1 MNIFKF
7 LKKNFFKSIDTVAN
21 SPSLFSVNPDKD
33 FTRHR
38 IFDLKTVLLSVIY
51 LESGSLKDELL
62 NQFDFSIDT
71 PSVSAFI
78 QARSKVKIDAFLSM
92 FKHFNTL
99 THKDILYKGY
109 RLLAIDGSVLPISN
123 EFPDSETT
131 ILKPNNSNVPFSAFH
146 LNACYD
152 LLEHT
157 YQDLIIQG
165 NAKMNENLAF
175 EMLVKMYKGRRAIF
189 IADRGYESLNSFE
202 TVRLSGHKYLIRVKD
217 IKSKTSVLRSFG
229 PFPDGE
235 FDMKVS
241 RILTRKQT
249 KEVKMRKNKYKFVPK
264 NQRFEYFGDDD
275 FYEMGFRVVRFK
287 INEDTYESIIT
298 NLDENEFS
306 INEIRELYHLRWEI
320 ETSFREIKYDL
331 DLNTLHSKKR
341 DLIKQE
347 IYARLILYNFSE
359 RLMRRVEIK
368 EKKRKYEYQL
378 NYVRA
383 FHIIRK
389 YLKEKRQ
396 KNLPPIES
404 LIVKEIL
411 PVRKN
416 RHDPRKVKTKS
427 AVGFNY
433 RYD

>member
-1 MNIFKF
+1 MNNFKTLKRRF
-7 LKKNFFKSIDTVAN
+7 LNSINTVAA
-21 SPSLFSVNPDKD
+21 SPSHYSVNPKKD

-38 IFDLKTVLLSVIY
+38 IFDLKSILLNVIY

-62 NQFDFSIDT
+62 KQFDFSFDT

-78 QARSKVKIDAFLSM
+78 QARSKVKVDAFSTI
-92 FKHFNTL
+92 FNHFNES
-99 THKDILYKGY
+99 THKNVLHKGY

-123 EFPDSETT
+123 TFSDSETT
-131 ILKPNNSNVPFSAFH
+131 VLKSNNSDIPFSAFH

-157 YQDLIIQG
+157 YEDLIIQG
-165 NAKMNENLAF
+165 RTKMNENLAF
-175 EMLVKMYKGRRAIF
+175 ETMVKRYTGHRSIF

-202 TVRLSGHKYLIRVKD
+202 TVRRSGNKFLIRVKD
-217 IKSKTSVLRSFG
+217 IHSRTSVLQSFG
-229 PFPDGE
+229 PFPDDE
-235 FDMKVS
+235 FDINVK
-241 RILTRKQT
+241 RTLTRRYTNEIKAKKDQY
-249 KEVKMRKNKYKFVPK
+249 KYMPQ
-264 NQRFEYFGDDD
+264 NQRFEYFDEKS
-275 FYEMGFRVVRFK
+275 FYEISFRVVRFK

-298 NLDENEFS
+298 NLDRSEFS
-306 INEIRELYHLRWEI
+306 ADEIKDLYQLRWEI
-320 ETSFREIKYDL
+320 ETSFREIKYNL

-359 RLMRRVEIK
+359 RMMREVELK
-368 EKKRKYEYQL
+368 KKKRKHKYQL

-396 KNLPPIES
+396 KKLPPVES
-404 LIVKEIL
+404 LIAKEIL
-411 PVRKN
+411 PVRPN
-416 RHDPRKVKTKS
+416 RHDPRKVKAKAS
-427 AVGFNY
+427 IGFNY